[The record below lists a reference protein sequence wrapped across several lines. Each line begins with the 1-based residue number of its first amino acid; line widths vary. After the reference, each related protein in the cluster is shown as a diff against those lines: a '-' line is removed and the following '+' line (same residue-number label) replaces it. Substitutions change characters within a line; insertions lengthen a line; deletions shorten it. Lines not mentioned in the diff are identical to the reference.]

1 MDINNILIIAGCIA
15 AIILIGMIF
24 KIKIWKIIKL
34 IFNSI
39 LGGVLIFFINQI
51 GISFGIHIGLNLITS
66 IFIGVFGIPGA
77 ILLIAMK
84 IFWKKCKKMFTFFE
98 L

>member
-1 MDINNILIIAGCIA
+1 MNIGGIDLDKNNILIITGCILG
-15 AIILIGMIF
+15 ILLVGVIF

-51 GISFGIHIGLNLITS
+51 GVSFGLHIGLNVITS
-66 IFIGVFGIPGA
+66 IFVGIFGIPGA
-77 ILLIAMK
+77 ILLIAIK
-84 IFWKKCKKMFTFFE
+84 LI
-98 L
+98 